1 MMPEGWMI
9 DREGKPL
16 TDPKRANEGFLLP
29 IGGYKGYGL
38 ALIIGLLCGTLNGAA
53 MGKDVIDF
61 NADDSSVTNTGHSIV
76 AINIES
82 FMPLAEFRKQVDVL
96 VADLRASKRMPGVE
110 PIRMPGEG
118 SFNALNDNSRNGVA
132 MPPALLEALAKLAA
146 ELKIA
151 PLM

>member
-1 MMPEGWMI
+1 M
-9 DREGKPL
+9 
-16 TDPKRANEGFLLP
+16 P

-76 AINIES
+76 AINIEA
-82 FMPLAEFRKQVDVL
+82 FMPIAEFRKQVDVL
-96 VADLRASKRMPGVE
+96 VADLRASKRMPGVDG
-110 PIRMPGEG
+110 IRMPGEG
-118 SFNALNDNSRNGVA
+118 SYKARVDNEKGGVPVPTAL
-132 MPPALLEALAKLAA
+132 MQALDKLAG